1 MLSVFTLNDKIGI
14 MTLASTKPG
23 FLMLHDSLS
32 PSVYGLPEWD
42 SVPFVGHTRFAA
54 LRNTL
59 SERILT
65 ASQRGATIARYI
77 DKPLG

>member
-59 SERILT
+59 SERILA

-77 DKPLG
+77 GKSLG